1 MTDNFKVKT
10 IASGVSVIDSGYF
23 SNDFVAIYII
33 KQNNKV
39 AIIETGTTFSVS
51 NVKKALESDSLSFLD
66 VAYII
71 PTHVHLDHAGG
82 AGELMKQC
90 LNAKLI
96 VHPRGARHLIDPTKL
111 IAGAMAVYGEKEFK
125 KLYGKVI
132 PIEANRVI
140 EADDSFI
147 LDFDGRELKFIDT
160 PGHAR
165 HHFCI
170 WDKQT
175 ESMFTGDTFGISY
188 RDLDHNDQ
196 AYIFPSTSPVQFDPG
211 ELIKSIHK
219 IMKYKP
225 KRVCLTHFAA
235 IRPTQKVVEQ
245 LIDGIN
251 FVSNLAKKYAT
262 EGDAEKVIQ
271 DKMMNY
277 FLEGIEKIGYKDLYL
292 CRERLELDVKIN
304 TQGLIYWQKIV
315 KIQT

>member
-1 MTDNFKVKT
+1 MTENIEVRR

-23 SNDFVAIYII
+23 SKDFAAIYII
-33 KQNNKV
+33 QQNNKV
-39 AIIETGTTFSVS
+39 AIIETGTTYSIS
-51 NVKKALESDSLSFLD
+51 NVQIALEKIHLSFVD

-90 LNAKLI
+90 QNASLI
-96 VHPRGARHLIDPTKL
+96 VHPRGARHMIDPTKL
-111 IAGAMAVYGEKEFK
+111 IAGAMAVYGKQKFK
-125 KLYGKVI
+125 KLYGEII
-132 PIEANRVI
+132 PIEASRVI
-140 EADDSFI
+140 EAVDNFI

-188 RDLDHNDQ
+188 RDLDHKDEI
-196 AYIFPSTSPVQFDPG
+196 YIFPSTSPVQFDPE

-219 IMKYKP
+219 IMEYNP
-225 KRVCLTHFAA
+225 QRVCLTHFAA
-235 IRPTQKVVEQ
+235 IRPTHKVVEQ
-245 LIDGIN
+245 LIDGIH

-262 EGDAEKVIQ
+262 EDDAKLLIHN
-271 DKMMNY
+271 DMMSY
-277 FLEGIEKIGYKDLYL
+277 FLKGFKKIGVKDLDF

-304 TQGLIYWQKIV
+304 TLGLIYWQQNISNV
-315 KIQT
+315 

>member
-1 MTDNFKVKT
+1 MTDNIEVRT
-10 IASGVSVIDSGYF
+10 IASGISVIDSGYF
-23 SNDFVAIYII
+23 SSDFAAIYII
-33 KQNNKV
+33 KHNNKV

-51 NVKKALESDSLSFLD
+51 NVQKALKQDGLSFRD
-66 VAYII
+66 VVYII

-90 LNAKLI
+90 QNASLI
-96 VHPRGARHLIDPTKL
+96 VHPRGARHMIDPTKL
-111 IAGAMAVYGEKEFK
+111 IAGAMAVYGEQKFK
-125 KLYGKVI
+125 KLYGEII
-132 PIEANRVI
+132 PIEASRVI
-140 EADDSFI
+140 EADDNFI

-188 RDLDHNDQ
+188 RDLDYNDEV
-196 AYIFPSTSPVQFDPG
+196 YIFPSTSPVQFDPE

-219 IMKYKP
+219 IMEYNP
-225 KRVCLTHFAA
+225 QRVCLTHFAA

-245 LIDGIN
+245 LINGIN

-262 EGDAEKVIQ
+262 KDEAKLVIHNE
-271 DKMMNY
+271 MMDY
-277 FLEGIEKIGYKDLYL
+277 FLEGIEKSGFKDLDF
-292 CRERLELDVKIN
+292 CRKRLELDVKIN
-304 TQGLIYWQKIV
+304 TLGLIHWQQITTT
-315 KIQT
+315 I

>member
-1 MTDNFKVKT
+1 MTDNFKVRS
-10 IASGVSVIDSGYF
+10 IANGVSVIDSGYF
-23 SNDFVAIYII
+23 SNDFAAIYII

-39 AIIETGTTFSVS
+39 AIIETGTTLSVS
-51 NVKKALESDSLSFLD
+51 NVKKALENDSLSFLD

-196 AYIFPSTSPVQFDPG
+196 AYIFPSTSPVQFDPE